1 MLPFPKCPV
10 CGGQVVSKE
19 VEEIVRGGGNTAII
33 KVQADVCLHCG
44 ERLYTPETIAR
55 FESIATRLERKDAS
69 GFKEI
74 GVSYSVPATA

>member
-1 MLPFPKCPV
+1 MLPFPKCPI
-10 CGGQVVSKE
+10 CGEQMVSKE

-33 KVQADVCLHCG
+33 QAQAEVCLHCG

-55 FESIATRLERKDAS
+55 FEGIAARLEKKDTG

-74 GVSYSVPATA
+74 GISYSVSASA